1 MKDISFVV
9 PCYNSEGYM
18 KKCIDSLLIG
28 KEDVYK
34 RQAQVSFFNDYISKV
49 PNWQFIGSY
58 IDEGMVSAPNKP
70 PRKGV
75 ICRNRIII
83 IIPISKVSYGFASGG
98 SDLPSKAQPPKDLF
112 GGGAGAGVTIVP
124 IGFLT
129 ISQGNIKMLQID
141 PFNSSADR
149 VVAMV
154 PDIVEKISDFVDKR
168 KEEKAKDSIK

>member
-1 MKDISFVV
+1 M
-9 PCYNSEGYM
+9 SEHP
-18 KKCIDSLLIG
+18 I
-28 KEDVYK
+28 
-34 RQAQVSFFNDYISKV
+34 
-49 PNWQFIGSY
+49 
-58 IDEGMVSAPNKP
+58 EGMMDTTLEKIKQMVDVNSVVGDPITAPD
-70 PRKGV
+70 GA
-75 ICRNRIII
+75 I